1 MSYFFCR
8 KIKEGKSVAS
18 TAMFA
23 KEQLRKLIEQEDKR
37 SPASDQK
44 LVQLLKEE
52 GIEISRRTVAK
63 YREELGIPEKG
74 KRRIFE

>member
-1 MSYFFCR
+1 
-8 KIKEGKSVAS
+8 
-18 TAMFA
+18 MFA
-23 KEQLRKLIEQEDKR
+23 KEQLRRLIEQEDKR

-44 LVQLLKEE
+44 LVQLLKGK